1 MKTVDIHAKNKKF
14 TAIAWALAALML
26 AVMIPLNL
34 IFERLDIDFDM
45 TSNSMYTLTKTTNDY
60 LNALD
65 KQGVVVDV
73 YFLTPME
80 ELKGEPEVLALY
92 QTLLAYDVHEC
103 FNLID
108 IDPDTEPQVLKE
120 LNPDGYEIRIE

>member
-45 TSNSMYTLTKTTNDY
+45 TSNSMYTLTKTTPGQ
-60 LNALD
+60 A
-65 KQGVVVDV
+65 GGCGGCV
-73 YFLTPME
+73 F
-80 ELKGEPEVLALY
+80 
-92 QTLLAYDVHEC
+92 
-103 FNLID
+103 
-108 IDPDTEPQVLKE
+108 PDTDGRTEGRTGGACTL
-120 LNPDGYEIRIE
+120 PDAACL